1 MTKQHNVRQIK
12 LNVMHPKMKEQD
24 CLFPAVGLPDTPF
37 LFTHQIHSNQCSTCV
52 PAVARTLALQL
63 SVLIFP
69 GYILVSVLY
78 SPRKTLAVGEHE
90 DF

>member
-24 CLFPAVGLPDTPF
+24 YSQQWCYLTQLFSSLISSIR
-37 LFTHQIHSNQCSTCV
+37 LNQCSTRL
-52 PAVARTLALQL
+52 PAVARTLAFQL

-78 SPRKTLAVGEHE
+78 SPSKTLAVVKHE